1 MSSKIPVRIY
11 IYMTNS
17 QKWAKEV
24 GHHGKIS
31 NRQSSISKGVRSKDK
46 SYSFQYEMYFFS
58 VVKYTYEIHY

>member
-1 MSSKIPVRIY
+1 
-11 IYMTNS
+11 MTNS